1 MGYSVRCLSKT
12 PIKIDKNNTLSIEN
26 TNNDEQI
33 KILSVQAGSIV
44 IGIPQSLIGQTM
56 TVCTMYGIEVMKQ
69 TVNTNA
75 LTLDTSTLS
84 KGIYVIYIGGKALK
98 IMV

>member
-1 MGYSVRCLSKT
+1 
-12 PIKIDKNNTLSIEN
+12 
-26 TNNDEQI
+26 
-33 KILSVQAGSIV
+33 
-44 IGIPQSLIGQTM
+44 M
-56 TVCTMYGIEVMKQ
+56 TVFTMYGIEVMKQ

-75 LTLDTSTLS
+75 VTLDTSTLS